1 MVAPMNDLSTIKFLD
16 SATAISVAFP
26 DVSQRYAYKKLIDAV
41 KAMKQKT
48 PDVVRA
54 DIEVQVS
61 LADAI
66 DEALAN
72 GDAKAERNGNGY
84 KYILGNLPSDIDS
97 AEVDRW
103 RKLRAIPDD
112 ARCEYYTDIPKPSR
126 NGILKYWAARCVD
139 IKAVSGKPEAES
151 VEVPEGVE
159 SLDNLPRSHFGCVYA
174 DPPWQY
180 GNQGTR
186 AATDNH
192 YGTMTIA
199 DLCAMP
205 INELVADDAHL
216 HLWTTNAF
224 IKESFD
230 LIEAWGVQYRSM
242 FIWVKPQMGIGN
254 YWRVSHEIM
263 LLGIRG
269 NAKRF
274 NDRSLKSWVEA
285 SRTKHSAKPGIVRG
299 MIERA
304 SHGPYLE
311 LFGRKLV
318 KGWTVF
324 GNQISEDYQSEM
336 SF

>member
-1 MVAPMNDLSTIKFLD
+1 VNDLSKITLLN
-16 SATAISVAFP
+16 SAAAIACAYPLVADRF
-26 DVSQRYAYKKLIDAV
+26 AYKKLLDAI
-41 KAMKQKT
+41 KAMKGRT
-48 PDVVRA
+48 PEIARA
-54 DIEVQVS
+54 DIETQIS

-66 DEALAN
+66 DEALVSGGIAT
-72 GDAKAERNGNGY
+72 DKAKDYMVPN
-84 KYILGNLPSDIDS
+84 LGTSIPHS
-97 AEVDRW
+97 EVDRW
-103 RKLRAIPDD
+103 RKLRAIPEDERE
-112 ARCEYYTDIPKPSR
+112 AYYAGIPKPSR
-126 NGILKYWAARCVD
+126 DGMFKWWASRCVD
-139 IKAVSGKPEAES
+139 ATVLES
-151 VEVPEGVE
+151 ELDLPDSVT
-159 SLDNLPRSHFGCVYA
+159 SLDALPQNHFGCVYA

-192 YGTMTIA
+192 YQTMTIA

-205 INELVADDAHL
+205 VESLVADDAHL

-224 IKESFD
+224 IQEAFSV
-230 LIEAWGVQYRSM
+230 IEAWGFEYRSM

-274 NDRSLKSWVEA
+274 NNRALKSWVEA
-285 SRTKHSAKPGIVRG
+285 DRTKHSAKPELVRQ
-299 MIERA
+299 MVEKA
-304 SHGPYLE
+304 SAGPYLE

-324 GNQISEDYQSEM
+324 GNQISGSYQDSFACMSE
-336 SF
+336 

>member
-1 MVAPMNDLSTIKFLD
+1 MNELSTITLLN
-16 SATAISVAFP
+16 SASAIACAYPLVADRF
-26 DVSQRYAYKKLIDAV
+26 AYKRLLDAI
-41 KAMKQKT
+41 KAMKGRT
-48 PDVVRA
+48 PEIARA
-54 DIEVQVS
+54 DIETQIS

-66 DEALAN
+66 DEALGSGGA
-72 GDAKAERNGNGY
+72 GATRVSGQPVYQVGKH
-84 KYILGNLPSDIDS
+84 DIPG

-103 RKLRAIPDD
+103 RKLRAIPEEERE
-112 ARCEYYTDIPKPSR
+112 AYYAGIPKPSR
-126 NGILKYWAARCVD
+126 DGMFKWWASRCVD
-139 IKAVSGKPEAES
+139 ATVLES
-151 VEVPEGVE
+151 DLDLPDSAI
-159 SLDNLPRSHFGCVYA
+159 SLDALPQNHFGCVYA

-192 YGTMTIA
+192 YQTMTIA

-205 INELVADDAHL
+205 VESLVADDAHL

-224 IKESFD
+224 IQEAFSV
-230 LIEAWGVQYRSM
+230 IEAWGFEYRSM

-269 NAKRF
+269 DAKRF
-274 NDRSLKSWVEA
+274 NNRALKSWIEA
-285 SRTKHSAKPGIVRG
+285 DRTKHSAKPESVRE
-299 MIERA
+299 MVEKA
-304 SHGPYLE
+304 SDGPYLE

-324 GNQISEDYQSEM
+324 GNQISSSYQDSFACMSE
-336 SF
+336 

>member
-1 MVAPMNDLSTIKFLD
+1 MNDLSNIKLLN
-16 SATAISVAFP
+16 SASAIACAYPLVADRF
-26 DVSQRYAYKKLIDAV
+26 AYKKLLDAI
-41 KAMKQKT
+41 KAIKGRT
-48 PDVVRA
+48 PEIARA
-54 DIEVQVS
+54 DIETQIS

-66 DEALAN
+66 DEAIGN
-72 GDAKAERNGNGY
+72 GDASKQHGNNSGY
-84 KYILGNLPSDIDS
+84 QVGTHEIPT

-103 RKLRAIPDD
+103 RKLRAIPEDERE
-112 ARCEYYTDIPKPSR
+112 AYYSDIPKTSR
-126 NGILKYWAARCVD
+126 EGMFKWWKSRCVD
-139 IKAVSGKPEAES
+139 ATVLEPDLDLPDSAI
-151 VEVPEGVE
+151 
-159 SLDNLPRSHFGCVYA
+159 SLDALPQKHFGCVYA

-192 YGTMTIA
+192 YQTMTIA

-205 INELVADDAHL
+205 VESLIADDAHL

-224 IKESFD
+224 IQEAFSV
-230 LIEAWGVQYRSM
+230 IEAWGFEYRSM

-269 NAKRF
+269 DAKRF
-274 NDRSLKSWVEA
+274 NDRSLKSWAEA
-285 SRTKHSAKPGIVRG
+285 DRTKHSAKPESVRQ
-299 MIERA
+299 MVEKA

-324 GNQISEDYQSEM
+324 GNQISGAYQDSFACMSE
-336 SF
+336 

>member
-1 MVAPMNDLSTIKFLD
+1 MNELSTVTFLD
-16 SATAISVAFP
+16 SAKAIAVAFP

-48 PDVVRA
+48 TDVVRA

-66 DEALAN
+66 DEALAS
-72 GDAKAERNGNGY
+72 GEAKAECDG
-84 KYILGNLPSDIDS
+84 KYQVGTFVLAK

-103 RKLRAIPDD
+103 RKLRAIPDE
-112 ARCEYYTDIPKPSR
+112 ARREYYAEIPKPSR

-139 IKAVSGKPEAES
+139 IKAVAKKPDAES
-151 VEVPEGVE
+151 VEVSEGVK

-192 YGTMTIA
+192 YNTMSIA

-205 INELVADDAHL
+205 ISELVADDAHL

-230 LIEAWGVQYRSM
+230 LIDAWGFEYRSM

-274 NDRSLKSWVEA
+274 NDRSLKSWAEA
-285 SRTKHSAKPGIVRG
+285 SRTKHSAKPGIVRS

-304 SHGPYLE
+304 SSGPYLE

-324 GNQISEDYQSEM
+324 GNQIGEEYQSEM

>member
-1 MVAPMNDLSTIKFLD
+1 MVASMNDLSTVKFLD

-72 GDAKAERNGNGY
+72 GEAKCDTETRIYQVGREKLHG
-84 KYILGNLPSDIDS
+84 

-112 ARCEYYTDIPKPSR
+112 ARREYYTDIPKPSR

-139 IKAVSGKPEAES
+139 IKAVTDKPEAES
-151 VEVPEGVE
+151 VEVPEGVD

-205 INELVADDAHL
+205 VSELVADDAHL

-230 LIEAWGVQYRSM
+230 LIDAWGFEYRSM

-274 NDRSLKSWVEA
+274 NDRSLKSWVEV

>member
-1 MVAPMNDLSTIKFLD
+1 MNELSTITFFE
-16 SATAISVAFP
+16 SSHAIAAAFP
-26 DVSQRYAYKKLIDAV
+26 EVTQRYQYKKLLDVV
-41 KAMKQKT
+41 KAMKGRE
-48 PDVVRA
+48 PEVIRA
-54 DIEVQVS
+54 DIEVQAS

-66 DEALAN
+66 DDALVSGEAV
-72 GDAKAERNGNGY
+72 GTSDGFQ
-84 KYILGNLPSDIDS
+84 LGNSRVAV

-103 RKLRAIPDD
+103 RKLRAIPESV
-112 ARCEYYTDIPKPSR
+112 RTQYYADVPKPSR
-126 NGILKYWAARCVD
+126 AGLFRWYADRCV
-139 IKAVSGKPEAES
+139 KEPHS
-151 VEVPEGVE
+151 VECCEPQQ
-159 SLDNLPRSHFGCVYA
+159 SLRTTADFDELPRKHFGCVYA

-199 DLCAMP
+199 DLCEMP
-205 INELVADDAHL
+205 VSELVADDAHL

-224 IKESFD
+224 IREAFD
-230 LIEAWGVQYRSM
+230 LITAWGFEYRSM

-285 SRTKHSAKPGIVRG
+285 SRTKHSAKPESVRR
-299 MIERA
+299 MIEKA

-311 LFGRKLV
+311 LFGRQEV
-318 KGWTVF
+318 PGWTVF
-324 GNQISEDYQSEM
+324 GNQISSQKLMEYSG
-336 SF
+336 

>member
-1 MVAPMNDLSTIKFLD
+1 MNELSTVTLLNSASAIACKYPSVLD
-16 SATAISVAFP
+16 RF
-26 DVSQRYAYKKLIDAV
+26 AYKKLIDAV
-41 KAMKQKT
+41 KALKAKT
-48 PDVVRA
+48 PEVSRA

-61 LADAI
+61 LADAM
-66 DEALAN
+66 DEALAS
-72 GDAKAERNGNGY
+72 GEVVGVHGGY
-84 KYILGNLPSDIDS
+84 QLGNQALHG

-103 RKLRAIPDD
+103 RKLRAIPEDERE
-112 ARCEYYTDIPKPSR
+112 AYYIGIPKPSR
-126 NGILKYWAARCVD
+126 NGLLKWWESRCIDATVL
-139 IKAVSGKPEAES
+139 EAS
-151 VEVPEGVE
+151 MDLPDSST
-159 SLDNLPRSHFGCVYA
+159 SLDELPQKHFGCIYA

-192 YGTMTIA
+192 YQTMTIA

-205 INELVADDAHL
+205 VESLVADDAHL

-224 IKESFD
+224 IQEAFKV
-230 LIEAWGVQYRSM
+230 IEAWGFEYRSM

-269 NAKRF
+269 DAKRF
-274 NDRSLKSWVEA
+274 NDRSLKSWTEA
-285 SRTKHSAKPGIVRG
+285 SRTKHSAKPESVRH
-299 MIERA
+299 MVERA

-324 GNQISEDYQSEM
+324 GNQIEASYQQTFDYPDVEVVQ
-336 SF
+336 

>member
-1 MVAPMNDLSTIKFLD
+1 MVNELSTVTLLNSASAIACKYPSVLD
-16 SATAISVAFP
+16 RF
-26 DVSQRYAYKKLIDAV
+26 AYKKLIDAV
-41 KAMKQKT
+41 KSLKAKT
-48 PDVVRA
+48 PEVCRA

-61 LADAI
+61 LADAM
-66 DEALAN
+66 DDALGSGEAVSIHKGAYQVGKHELS
-72 GDAKAERNGNGY
+72 G
-84 KYILGNLPSDIDS
+84 

-103 RKLRAIPDD
+103 RKLRAIPEVERE
-112 ARCEYYTDIPKPSR
+112 AYYLDIPNPSR
-126 NGILKYWAARCVD
+126 NGLFKWWDSRCIDATVLEQEVNLPDSAA
-139 IKAVSGKPEAES
+139 
-151 VEVPEGVE
+151 
-159 SLDNLPRSHFGCVYA
+159 SLDDLPKNHFGCVYA

-192 YGTMTIA
+192 YQTMTIA

-205 INELVADDAHL
+205 VESLVADDAHL

-224 IKESFD
+224 IQEAFKV
-230 LIEAWGVQYRSM
+230 IEAWGFEYRSM

-274 NDRSLKSWVEA
+274 NDRSLKSWAEA
-285 SRTKHSAKPGIVRG
+285 SRTKHSAKPETVRH
-299 MIERA
+299 MVEKA

-318 KGWTVF
+318 NGWTVF
-324 GNQISEDYQSEM
+324 GNQIDASYQETFDYSQ
-336 SF
+336 